1 MINPDFLFSKAQD
14 ERVDFED
21 KELILLKPYG
31 LSLANDAQR
40 PFLILKDDAGDYVLP
55 VAINQLE
62 AGATLTQ
69 SAQAALPLSLHN
81 FSEKLLSSLDITI
94 EKCLFV
100 EIKGVH
106 QYVRIYMQK
115 HPMYQSMKFKAD
127 EVMSLCIH
135 LKVPIYASKSYI
147 DKSKV
152 MSAEIVGI
160 AKGLNE
166 NPAVLQRHHTYLM

>member
-1 MINPDFLFSKAQD
+1 MIIPDYLFSKSQD
-14 ERVDFED
+14 ERVDFDE

-31 LSLANDAQR
+31 LSLTNDAAR
-40 PFLILKDDAGDYVLP
+40 PFLILKDETGDCVLP

-69 SAQAALPLSLHN
+69 SSHSAIPLSMHT
-81 FSEKLLSSLDITI
+81 FSEKLLSSLDIAI
-94 EKCLFV
+94 ERCVFV

-106 QYVRIYMQK
+106 QWVRIYMTG
-115 HPMYQSMKFKAD
+115 HPIYQSMKFKAD

-135 LKVPIYASKSYI
+135 LKIPIYATKSFI
-147 DKSKV
+147 SKSKV

-160 AKGLNE
+160 AKGVSE
-166 NPAVLQRHHTYLM
+166 NPTVLERHHTYLM